1 MDDAWDISRKVE
13 ENVYF
18 NFGSPVIENRK
29 SKNNPF
35 VHIDLFSGCGGFSC
49 GFEQSGFV
57 TELAIDIHKPSI
69 KFAKKEFNVKNV
81 SFSSSINDRKFD
93 IIIISEVLEHL
104 SDPTIILLDF
114 EAFAICSAHFSTNC
128 KSAA

>member
-1 MDDAWDISRKVE
+1 MNDAWDISRKVE

-18 NFGSPVIENRK
+18 NFGSPVVENRK
-29 SKNNPF
+29 SKNNSF

-69 KFAKKEFNVKNV
+69 ETIRKNHKNT
-81 SFSSSINDRKFD
+81 STICGDIRK
-93 IIIISEVLEHL
+93 IKPSLG
-104 SDPTIILLDF
+104 S
-114 EAFAICSAHFSTNC
+114 
-128 KSAA
+128 